1 MDAVIEY
8 LSQNVDY
15 ILQNHAHILYVL
27 AGLALVLELTVI
39 GLSGPLLFFALGCC
53 ITALFIDLGIVSS
66 WELEVLSVGILSILS
81 AVILWK
87 PLQKFQGADNVTDNS
102 SDMIGKVVSVSNEVT
117 AGGGSIRYS
126 GIDWQAKLDMDSA
139 LDAFVEG
146 MQVEICAVDG
156 TTMIVKEQ
164 DTSSAD

>member
-15 ILQNHAHILYVL
+15 ILQNHAHILYVV

-66 WELEVLSVGILSILS
+66 WELEVLSVGVLSILS

-87 PLQKFQGADNVTDNS
+87 PLRKFQGADNVSDNS

-126 GIDWQAKLDMDSA
+126 GIDWQAKLDTGSA
-139 LDAFVEG
+139 LDALADG
-146 MQVEICAVDG
+146 MQVEICGVDG

-164 DTSSAD
+164 DAPATD